1 MDAGRTHNGKTTEEN
16 NVWGKHEWQV
26 ERMTW
31 RESLPYARMGD
42 TDEEDNKDTNTDA
55 TERDT
60 EQDKKLKHAETLQTE
75 ATCVK

>member
-1 MDAGRTHNGKTTEEN
+1 MDAERSHNAKSTEEN

-26 ERMTW
+26 ERMTRRELLLYAW
-31 RESLPYARMGD
+31 RGD
-42 TDEEDNKDTNTDA
+42 TDEDHEDTNTGA

-60 EQDKKLKHAETLQTE
+60 EQDKTLKHAETLETQ